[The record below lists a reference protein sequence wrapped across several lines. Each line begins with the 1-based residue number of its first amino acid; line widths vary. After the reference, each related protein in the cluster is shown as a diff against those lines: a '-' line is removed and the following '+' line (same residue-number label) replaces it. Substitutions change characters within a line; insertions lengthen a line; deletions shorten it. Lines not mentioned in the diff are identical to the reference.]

1 MPDRMGPSDFFD
13 LVKDYARQEIAEPLS
28 GAGRWLAAGVMGSLL
43 LMVGGTSLTI
53 ALLRVLQEETGSTFT
68 GNWSW
73 APYAITLAAAVL
85 ILGLLGWR
93 ISKRSL

>member
-1 MPDRMGPSDFFD
+1 MADRMGPSDFFE
-13 LVKDYARQEIAEPLS
+13 LVKSYARQEVAEPLS
-28 GAGRWLAAGVMGSLL
+28 GVGRWLGAGVMGSIL
-43 LMVGGTSLTI
+43 LMIGGTSLTL
-53 ALLRVLQEETGSTFT
+53 ALLRVLQEETGSNFT

-73 APYAITLAAAVL
+73 APYGITLGVVFV